1 MEFMSLSWEELHRA
15 VYGLSEKIKEACP
28 DCSLLVAMARGGM
41 TPAHML
47 SDFLKLPVAT
57 FTLSSYRDMQQQ
69 NLTEITY
76 QVGGQL
82 KGKKILLVDDISDT
96 GKTFVKGIEH
106 IKNMGGVE
114 IKTAALFA
122 KPWTQ
127 YLPDYYELKTDKWIV
142 FPYEVRETIE
152 SVSRIMEK
160 EGKKNDEIRR
170 KLKEIKIPERYIE
183 RYLPGQ
189 YDVA

>member
-1 MEFMSLSWEELHRA
+1 MSLSWEELHRT
-15 VYGLSEKIKEACP
+15 VYGLSEKIREACP

-41 TPAHML
+41 SPAHML
-47 SDFLKLPVAT
+47 SDFLRLPVAT

-106 IKNMGGVE
+106 IKNMGGTE

-122 KPWTQ
+122 KPWTE
-127 YLPDYYELKTDKWIV
+127 YLPDYYEAKTDKWIV
-142 FPYEVRETIE
+142 FPYEVRETVE
-152 SVSRIMEK
+152 SVSRLMKK
-160 EGKKNDEIRR
+160 ENKNGEEIRA
-170 KLKEIKIPERYIE
+170 KLKEINIPDRYID
-183 RYLPGQ
+183 RYLSK
-189 YDVA
+189 